1 MKTLRLQLVPALL
14 LLASAASAGGDPP
27 AGSAAG
33 KWGAEYFPNVPL
45 ITHEGKTVHFFDDLI
60 AGKVVVV
67 NFIYTSCPDACP
79 LETAKLAEVHG
90 LLGERVGQ
98 DVFMYSI
105 SIDPERDTPEV
116 LRDYTERF
124 QTGKGWT
131 FLTGAKEDITF
142 LRQKLGMIRSGEVK
156 LSDHTMSLLIGN
168 QATGVWMKRSPME
181 NPYLLATQIGSWLHN
196 WKLPPEPGHDYA
208 NAPELRSLSRGEN
221 LFRTRCGACHGIGAE
236 DALVRQGPD
245 LLGVTERRE
254 RAWLARWLAEPDVM
268 LAEKDPLAME
278 LFEAY
283 RRVPM
288 PNMRLGPVEV
298 EAVLEYM
305 QDESRRIADERASAA
320 EWEDDWEDAPE
331 EEAGDGAEDGGV
343 PSCCQKR
350 DLGVLGSDVP
360 GSEVAGSAELGSG
373 RSSAQ
378 PDSGTEAPVV
388 EPALPESPAG
398 ADRARAARTE
408 TISFPTSS
416 ALAFGLTLVLG
427 LFAFALGRGGHG
439 PRAG

>member
-1 MKTLRLQLVPALL
+1 MKPLRLQLAPALL
-14 LLASAASAGGDPP
+14 LLASAGGDPP
-27 AGSAAG
+27 AGSAAA

-45 ITHEGKTVHFFDDLI
+45 VTHEGKHVRFFDDLI

-131 FLTGAKEDITF
+131 FLTGAKDDITL

-196 WKLPPEPGHDYA
+196 WKMPPEPGHDYA
-208 NAPELRSLSRGEN
+208 DAPELRSLSRGEN

-236 DALVRQGPD
+236 DGLVRQGPD

-268 LAEKDPLAME
+268 LAEKDPIAME

-288 PNMRLGPVEV
+288 PNMRLAALEV
-298 EAVLEYM
+298 DAVLEYM
-305 QDESRRIADERASAA
+305 QDESRRLVEERASA
-320 EWEDDWEDAPE
+320 EQWDDDAAWEDAE
-331 EEAGDGAEDGGV
+331 EGASAEEAESAV

-350 DLGVLGSDVP
+350 DFAVLGTGAVNVEPEPDSAASSPTEAVRV
-360 GSEVAGSAELGSG
+360 SEASLDEAGPSSG
-373 RSSAQ
+373 ASSRPRPAQARPIAFRSS
-378 PDSGTEAPVV
+378 SGL
-388 EPALPESPAG
+388 AL
-398 ADRARAARTE
+398 
-408 TISFPTSS
+408 
-416 ALAFGLTLVLG
+416 GLTLVLG
-427 LFAFALGRGGHG
+427 LFALALGRGG
-439 PRAG
+439 RAG